1 MHPGIRRAFDTRRDA
16 ELRLVARGF
25 APGDCEPLLRAL
37 ELATAHVAVLG
48 DLEREDV
55 NGERE
60 RWARERQRWRA
71 ILRETIDAL
80 GRDPTGSSVPPR
92 VTSIRINRELR
103 ELHAQA

>member
-1 MHPGIRRAFDTRRDA
+1 
-16 ELRLVARGF
+16 VARGVD
-25 APGDCEPLLRAL
+25 PSDCERLLRAL
-37 ELATAHVAVLG
+37 ELATAHVAVMA

-55 NGERE
+55 NGKRE
-60 RWARERQRWRA
+60 RWAREREGWRA

-80 GRDPTGSSVPPR
+80 GRDPTSDPPCPR